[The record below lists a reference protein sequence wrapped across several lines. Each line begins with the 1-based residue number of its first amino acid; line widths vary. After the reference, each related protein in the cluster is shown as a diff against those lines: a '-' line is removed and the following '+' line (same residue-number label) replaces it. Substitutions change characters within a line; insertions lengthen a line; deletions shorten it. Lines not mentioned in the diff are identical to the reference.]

1 VTSGG
6 ALQPSN
12 PGHPSQQE
20 LDNADQDTNWITMN
34 KGYSGTRYS
43 SLDQIN
49 TSNAANLKATCA
61 IQLGDPGSFEST
73 PQEYDGVI
81 YITTPHNT
89 YAINAT
95 NCNKLWE
102 YDYKPTGPQ
111 ADPTDR
117 GLALYNGMVFR
128 GTTDAHV
135 IALDMRTGKLLW
147 NIQPVDPAKGYFLSS
162 APIVYK
168 GLVLIGTAGADWG
181 ANGKM
186 FAFDAATGKQV
197 WSFSEIVPSTF
208 GTKQGAATGG
218 GSNWSSYSLD
228 PNTGLVYVP
237 VGNPAPDFL
246 PKYRPG
252 KNLYTDSVVVLDAT
266 TGKLVHYYQQIPNDA
281 FDWDTQAT
289 PPLFKING
297 TLYLGVTNKAGYLY
311 VYNTSTHKQVF
322 KVPVTT
328 INDNASKVPTK
339 EGLYTCPGNVGGV
352 EWNGASY
359 SPKLKML
366 FVNSNDWCSTIYS
379 GSPRYIQGQIFL
391 GGKIGFGPVSKAS
404 GWTHAVD
411 AKTGDIVW
419 KRKSKTAMVASVTP
433 TAGGLLFTGDL
444 NNHFLALN
452 ATTGQTLYSFN
463 TGGAIGGGISTY
475 AVNGKQYVAV
485 ATGDNASLYNGRSA
499 GTPTVFVFS
508 LR

>member
-1 VTSGG
+1 M
-6 ALQPSN
+6 
-12 PGHPSQQE
+12 
-20 LDNADQDTNWITMN
+20 MN

-49 TSNAANLKATCA
+49 TSKVANLQATCA
-61 IQLGDPGSFEST
+61 VQLGDPGNFEAP

-95 NCNKLWE
+95 NCNQLWE
-102 YDYKPTGPQ
+102 YDYKPTGPETL
-111 ADPTDR
+111 PVSR

-147 NIQPVDPAKGYFLSS
+147 NIQPKGIDPAKGYFFSS
-162 APIVYK
+162 APVVYK

-181 ANGKM
+181 ADAKM

-208 GTKQGAATGG
+208 GTKQAAATGG
-218 GSNWSSYSLD
+218 GSNWTSYSV
-228 PNTGLVYVP
+228 NTKTGLVYIP
-237 VGNPAPDFL
+237 VGNPAPDL
-246 PKYRPG
+246 DPSYRPG

-266 TGKLVHYYQQIPNDA
+266 TGKLVHYYQQIANDSH
-281 FDWDTQAT
+281 DWDTQAQT
-289 PPLFKING
+289 PLFEQNG

-339 EGLYTCPGNVGGV
+339 AGLYTCPGIQGGV
-352 EWNGASY
+352 EWYGASY
-359 SPKLKML
+359 DPKSNLL
-366 FVNSNDWCSTIYS
+366 FTNANDWCATYS
-379 GSPRYIQGQIFL
+379 SAKPHFIQGQIFL
-391 GGKIGFGPVSKAS
+391 GGAATLDPPDKAV
-404 GWTHAVD
+404 GWTTAAD
-411 AKTGDIVW
+411 ATTGDVVW
-419 KRKSKTAMVASVTP
+419 KRKDNTNMLAPTVP
-433 TAGGLLFTGDL
+433 TAGGLLFTGNLD
-444 NNHFLALN
+444 NDFLALN
-452 ATTGQTLYSFN
+452 AKTGEKLYIFN
-463 TGGAIGGGISTY
+463 TGGPIGGGISTY
-475 AVNGKQYVAV
+475 EVNGEQYVAV
-485 ATGDNASLYNGRSA
+485 ASGMNASLYNGRSA